1 MRKESHPCFQTTF
14 QNLPNLIIWHFLH
27 PNRTWNTKS
36 AVDSNLNLC
45 CSELIVAQEFLSQS
59 LAKSGLAFH
68 SFRRIKNTRHF
79 WKSTNKH
86 LISFFEVCKSNYFC
100 PRETLFF
107 FFFNL
112 TFYINMSVHLNSPLH
127 EQRTALKQGEQWR
140 RRKLGEKM
148 MELCWIEVRE
158 REKMR
163 RRVKEYGQQRGGERR
178 ERKSDRWLSKC
189 GAELLEQTWLRVCFC
204 CRWQEE

>member
-27 PNRTWNTKS
+27 PNRMWNSKS
-36 AVDSNLNLC
+36 DVDSNLNLC

-68 SFRRIKNTRHF
+68 SFRRIKNMRHF

-107 FFFNL
+107 FFLKSYILHQHVCSLELAIPWTKNGIKTGRAMKEKKTWREDDGIMLKRSQGKRENEKESKRVWATKRWRTQREKVRQMIKQMRSRTAGTNL
-112 TFYINMSVHLNSPLH
+112 T
-127 EQRTALKQGEQWR
+127 
-140 RRKLGEKM
+140 
-148 MELCWIEVRE
+148 
-158 REKMR
+158 
-163 RRVKEYGQQRGGERR
+163 
-178 ERKSDRWLSKC
+178 
-189 GAELLEQTWLRVCFC
+189 
-204 CRWQEE
+204 

>member
-27 PNRTWNTKS
+27 PNRMWNTKS

-100 PRETLFF
+100 PRDILHQHVCSLELATPWTKNGIKTGRAMKEKKTWREDDGIMLDRSQGKRENEKESKRVWATKRWRTQREKVRQMIKQMRSQTAGT
-107 FFFNL
+107 NL
-112 TFYINMSVHLNSPLH
+112 T
-127 EQRTALKQGEQWR
+127 
-140 RRKLGEKM
+140 
-148 MELCWIEVRE
+148 
-158 REKMR
+158 
-163 RRVKEYGQQRGGERR
+163 
-178 ERKSDRWLSKC
+178 
-189 GAELLEQTWLRVCFC
+189 
-204 CRWQEE
+204 

>member
-27 PNRTWNTKS
+27 PNRMWNSKS

-45 CSELIVAQEFLSQS
+45 CSELIVAQDFLSQS

-68 SFRRIKNTRHF
+68 SFRRIKNMRHF

-107 FFFNL
+107 FLSYILHQHVCSLELATPWTKNGIKTGRAMKEKKTWREDDGIMLDRSQGKRENEKESKRVWATKRWRTQREKVRQMIKQMRSRTARTNL
-112 TFYINMSVHLNSPLH
+112 T
-127 EQRTALKQGEQWR
+127 
-140 RRKLGEKM
+140 
-148 MELCWIEVRE
+148 
-158 REKMR
+158 
-163 RRVKEYGQQRGGERR
+163 
-178 ERKSDRWLSKC
+178 
-189 GAELLEQTWLRVCFC
+189 
-204 CRWQEE
+204 

>member
-27 PNRTWNTKS
+27 PNRMWNTKS

-100 PRETLFF
+100 PRETFF
-107 FFFNL
+107 FFFKSYILHQHVCSLELATPWTKNGIKTGRAMKEKKTWREDDGIMLDRSQGKRENEKESKRVWATKRWRTQREKVRQMIKQMRSRTAGTNL
-112 TFYINMSVHLNSPLH
+112 T
-127 EQRTALKQGEQWR
+127 
-140 RRKLGEKM
+140 
-148 MELCWIEVRE
+148 
-158 REKMR
+158 
-163 RRVKEYGQQRGGERR
+163 
-178 ERKSDRWLSKC
+178 
-189 GAELLEQTWLRVCFC
+189 
-204 CRWQEE
+204 